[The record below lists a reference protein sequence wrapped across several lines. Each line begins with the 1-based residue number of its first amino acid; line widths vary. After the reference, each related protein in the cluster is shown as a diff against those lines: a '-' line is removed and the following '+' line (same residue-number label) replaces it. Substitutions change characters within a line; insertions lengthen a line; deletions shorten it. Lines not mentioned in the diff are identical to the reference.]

1 MKTRVQTSAPAQA
14 SAPNQTPAEDLQTAQ
29 AVARGICRLLG
40 ELGQA
45 SLTEFTLRTG
55 RRVDVIGLAGD
66 GRITVVEI
74 KSSLADFRADQ
85 KWPEYLEFCDRFYFA
100 VPQDFPQEVLPA
112 DHGLMVADAYGAAIL
127 RPSVELTVASARRR
141 SLILRFAQTAAGRLQ
156 GLTDPGS
163 AIG

>member
-1 MKTRVQTSAPAQA
+1 MTTPV
-14 SAPNQTPAEDLQTAQ
+14 QTPAPVAATAPAEPLTDDLETAR
-29 AVARGICRLLG
+29 AVARGVCRLLS

-55 RRVDVIGLAGD
+55 RRVDVIALAGD
-66 GRITVVEI
+66 GVITVVEI

-127 RPSVELTVASARRR
+127 RPSVELTLAGARRR
-141 SLILRFAQTAAGRLQ
+141 SMTLRFAQTAAGRLH
-156 GLTDPGS
+156 GLTDPGF
-163 AIG
+163 AAG

>member
-1 MKTRVQTSAPAQA
+1 MVKTPVQTSDPARTGA
-14 SAPNQTPAEDLQTAQ
+14 DDLQTAR
-29 AVARGICRLLG
+29 AVARGVCRLLS

-66 GRITVVEI
+66 GLITVVEI
-74 KSSLADFRADQ
+74 KSSLADFRTDQ

-100 VPQDFPQEVLPA
+100 EPEGFPQEVLPA
-112 DHGLMVADAYGAAIL
+112 EQGLMVADAYGAAIL
-127 RPSVELTVASARRR
+127 RQSAALTAVAGARRR

-156 GLTDPGS
+156 GLTDPGF
-163 AIG
+163 AAG

>member
-1 MKTRVQTSAPAQA
+1 MKTPVQTSAPGQI
-14 SAPNQTPAEDLQTAQ
+14 SAEDLQTAQ
-29 AVARGICRLLG
+29 AVARGVCRLLG
-40 ELGQA
+40 GLGQA
-45 SLTEFTLRTG
+45 SLTEFTLGTG
-55 RRVDVIGLAGD
+55 RRVDVIGLTGD

-112 DHGLMVADAYGAAIL
+112 DQGLMVADAYGAAIL
-127 RPSVELTVASARRR
+127 RPSVELSIAGARRR

-156 GLTDPGS
+156 GLTDPGF
-163 AIG
+163 AAG